1 MRSCRGVGP
10 LGRLLNESTASKT
23 CQRLAMRVDRGS
35 GLESVSVIESG
46 CSGESA
52 YRSLRR

>member
-1 MRSCRGVGP
+1 VRSCRGVGP
-10 LGRLLNESTASKT
+10 LGRLLNESASKT
-23 CQRLAMRVDRGS
+23 YQRSAMKVDRGS
-35 GLESVSVIESG
+35 DLESSASVSEIR